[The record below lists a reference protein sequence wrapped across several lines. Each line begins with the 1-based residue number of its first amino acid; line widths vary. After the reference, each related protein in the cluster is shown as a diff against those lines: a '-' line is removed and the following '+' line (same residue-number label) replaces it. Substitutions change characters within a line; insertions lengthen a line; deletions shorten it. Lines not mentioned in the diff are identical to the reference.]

1 MNKDAF
7 SNNLFDGGH
16 CDDRLSQHR
25 SDDVALVANNLHALL
40 HSNSYRLAHEDK
52 ELLTTHDMRGVR
64 MLLEISKPEMV
75 LEAEKVESTILVF
88 GGACL
93 VEKVAA
99 ERKLFMA
106 ESRLRDTPDDPQL
119 KRQLQKAQ
127 RLVQLSHFYDAA
139 REFANLVSCSHPQ
152 GNGPMPVIATGG
164 GPGIMEA
171 ANKGAKEAS
180 GPSVGLCIELPFEQK
195 INNYI
200 DDDKSLDFDYFFVR
214 KVMFM
219 KYAQAFVVMPGGF
232 GTLDELFEALTL
244 IQTKKA
250 EKFPVILVGKS
261 FWTGCIDWIKEK
273 LLNTNKYISN
283 IDLDLFS
290 IVDSSDEVVEI
301 LNKFYDKKG
310 FKPNF

>member
-1 MNKDAF
+1 MHRK
-7 SNNLFDGGH
+7 NLKGWNEVKTNDSWSVFKIMGEFVDGFEN
-16 CDDRLSQHR
+16 LSKIGPCVSIFGSARTKPDHP
-25 SDDVALVANNLHALL
+25 H
-40 HSNSYRLAHEDK
+40 YI
-52 ELLTTHDMRGVR
+52 LTTEVAKK
-64 MLLEISKPEMV
+64 I
-75 LEAEKVESTILVF
+75 VELGF
-88 GGACL
+88 G
-93 VEKVAA
+93 
-99 ERKLFMA
+99 
-106 ESRLRDTPDDPQL
+106 
-119 KRQLQKAQ
+119 
-127 RLVQLSHFYDAA
+127 
-139 REFANLVSCSHPQ
+139 
-152 GNGPMPVIATGG
+152 IITGG

-171 ANKGAKEAS
+171 ANKGAKEAF

-273 LLNTNKYISN
+273 LLNTNEYISN

>member
-1 MNKDAF
+1 
-7 SNNLFDGGH
+7 
-16 CDDRLSQHR
+16 
-25 SDDVALVANNLHALL
+25 V
-40 HSNSYRLAHEDK
+40 
-52 ELLTTHDMRGVR
+52 ELG
-64 MLLEISKPEMV
+64 
-75 LEAEKVESTILVF
+75 F
-88 GGACL
+88 G
-93 VEKVAA
+93 
-99 ERKLFMA
+99 
-106 ESRLRDTPDDPQL
+106 
-119 KRQLQKAQ
+119 
-127 RLVQLSHFYDAA
+127 
-139 REFANLVSCSHPQ
+139 
-152 GNGPMPVIATGG
+152 IITGG

-273 LLNTNKYISN
+273 LLNTNEYISN

>member
-1 MNKDAF
+1 MHRK
-7 SNNLFDGGH
+7 NLKGWNEVKTNDSWSVFKIMGEFVDGFEN
-16 CDDRLSQHR
+16 LSKIGPCVSIFGSARTKPDHP
-25 SDDVALVANNLHALL
+25 H
-40 HSNSYRLAHEDK
+40 YI
-52 ELLTTHDMRGVR
+52 LTTEVAKK
-64 MLLEISKPEMV
+64 I
-75 LEAEKVESTILVF
+75 VELGF
-88 GGACL
+88 G
-93 VEKVAA
+93 
-99 ERKLFMA
+99 
-106 ESRLRDTPDDPQL
+106 
-119 KRQLQKAQ
+119 
-127 RLVQLSHFYDAA
+127 
-139 REFANLVSCSHPQ
+139 
-152 GNGPMPVIATGG
+152 IITGG

-171 ANKGAKEAS
+171 ANKGAKEAY

-273 LLNTNKYISN
+273 LLNTNEYISN